1 MRIAGIIVIVVGA
14 VVAFVGT
21 STGGEGV
28 ESIEG
33 YLRAFPSAVPNGSG
47 EPQTYRLDY
56 HLFNR
61 DVTGATQSRTHI
73 TGVYTRR
80 LEDGR
85 MRWNDVEIAGAV
97 GPDAALPP
105 GVPLAAMEGFEYGLN
120 EEIVRES
127 LYERFTDE
135 DIKHLAKSMVWDG
148 AMVEMLDLLLVTF
161 GALRPNEFARVAELE
176 DFDVQMGDWGSLKM
190 RDLRV
195 KWSGVSVMNGEPCA
209 IVLYQSFSN
218 PVDAGPVKG
227 RSCYWGQ
234 FWVSCEDGEI
244 ECLTLNEDVILEMP
258 TGADSSTLLNMQRE
272 VGFEK
277 TSSGRSGASG
287 AEVGAHTTDS

>member
-1 MRIAGIIVIVVGA
+1 MRIAGIIVTVVGA
-14 VVAFVGT
+14 VVAFAGM
-21 STGGEGV
+21 SPAV
-28 ESIEG
+28 ERAEWIED
-33 YLRAFPSAVPNGSG
+33 YLGAFPAAVSDGSG
-47 EPQTYRLDY
+47 EPQSYRLEY

-61 DVTGATQSRTHI
+61 DVTGATRNRIHV
-73 TGVYTRR
+73 TGVYTRS

-105 GVPLAAMEGFEYGLN
+105 GAPLAAMEGFEYGLS
-120 EEIVRES
+120 EEIVQES

-135 DIKHLAKSMVWDG
+135 DTRQLAKSMVWDG
-148 AMVEMLDLLLVTF
+148 AMVEMFDLLLETF
-161 GALRPNEFARVAELE
+161 GLLRPNEFARVAELE
-176 DFDVQMGDWGSLKM
+176 DFDVQMGSWGSLKM

-209 IVLYQSFSN
+209 VVLYQSFSN
-218 PVDAGPVKG
+218 PVDAGPVRG

-234 FWVSCEDGEI
+234 FWLSCEDGEI

-258 TGADSSTLLNMQRE
+258 TGADSSALLNVQRE
-272 VGFEK
+272 VRFEK
-277 TSSGRSGASG
+277 TS
-287 AEVGAHTTDS
+287 